1 MRSPVRSRSRPPNPA
16 NPASSL
22 AAKNRLLLATALKK
36 YLPLIHFVPPEALPS
51 LDMFEAFHKCVELL
65 CAAALCHKSFEPFTE
80 QLVQRFVL
88 GFGQQA
94 RPLNQLFIGPYGYIL
109 HAKIVYTD
117 SCSE

>member
-51 LDMFEAFHKCVELL
+51 LDMFQAFHQRVEFLRAAVL
-65 CAAALCHKSFEPFTE
+65 CRKLFEPLTK
-80 QLVQRFVL
+80 QPAQRLLL
-88 GFGQQA
+88 GFGQPT
-94 RPLNQLFIGPYGYIL
+94 PLLNLVLTGTEGYVF
-109 HAKIVYTD
+109 HAKIVYMD